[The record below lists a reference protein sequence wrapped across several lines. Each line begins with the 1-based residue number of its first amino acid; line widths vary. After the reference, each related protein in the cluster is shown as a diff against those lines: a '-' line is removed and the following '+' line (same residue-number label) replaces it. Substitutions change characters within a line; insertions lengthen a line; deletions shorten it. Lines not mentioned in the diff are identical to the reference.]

1 MKYSNLVC
9 VCMAPDTLQRDGIH
23 FYLKGMDCFEAL
35 SGRSVDI
42 FSPPVNFTNTVGIS
56 YDVVRGTE

>member
-1 MKYSNLVC
+1 
-9 VCMAPDTLQRDGIH
+9 MAPDTLQRDGIH